1 MRAITNL
8 SNKTLAVIG
17 SRANIATGNLIYM
30 LGGIDLQT
38 LKELHKKSIDSYEEA
53 VQELKDTNKELYFY
67 TPRYRVT
74 IKDQTPSADGLLL
87 VVRPPL
93 QAADASFTKD
103 LVDKVKSSES
113 FFIKRKAIILIEAP
127 ANHGWSESEYNDLA
141 RSIKATLQSLS
152 ISAKSVPLIP
162 SDLHG
167 ENFIE
172 LSPKTPWYNN
182 VTLVTT
188 LDEIL

>member
-1 MRAITNL
+1 M
-8 SNKTLAVIG
+8 
-17 SRANIATGNLIYM
+17 ATGNLIYM

-38 LKELHKKSIDSYEEA
+38 LEELHKKSIDSYEEA

-74 IKDQTPSADGLLL
+74 VKDQTPSADGLLL

-93 QAADASFTKD
+93 QAADASFTED
-103 LVDKVKSSES
+103 LVDKVKSLES
-113 FFIKRKAIILIEAP
+113 FFVKRKAIILIEAP
-127 ANHGWSESEYNDLA
+127 
-141 RSIKATLQSLS
+141 
-152 ISAKSVPLIP
+152 VPLIP